1 MMKIKGMCSFRLL
14 YIRPAWLVM
23 TAWLLSAP
31 GHLVW
36 AQTPSLPS
44 AAGNEAAAAPDQ
56 SMGGMPAFSMPGVTD
71 NASPSPAPSAAGA
84 ADNQAQSGGNTF
96 SSENASGTD
105 LPSGDGVNPRAPGLQ
120 LTPDASASGNK
131 GDSYDPFAVAPTEPV
146 KTPEQVQ
153 AEIRSRS
160 FEAASTGL
168 LPLRTNE
175 IRQLL
180 ESYDKT
186 QQAVETPLY
195 PYPHPEVTVQ
205 TVSLDPGAVPPEMKV
220 ATGHVSTLNIMDI
233 TGAPWPIQDVS
244 WAGNFEILEPETGGS
259 VIRVTPMSEFAY
271 GNMSIRLVGLTTPVT
286 FMLKTHRDTVQ
297 YRFDA
302 RIAEYGPNAKTPVM
316 QGSMPMVS
324 VGDPAMGSILDGT
337 SPEGA
342 ERLTVEGVDGR
353 TTAYKLGKMTYVRT
367 PLTML
372 SPGWSSS
379 VSSGDGMNVYQM
391 RNSPVLLLSDEGRV
405 VRARLGEGDKAQ

>member
-1 MMKIKGMCSFRLL
+1 MPVQAVS
-14 YIRPAWLVM
+14 
-23 TAWLLSAP
+23 
-31 GHLVW
+31 
-36 AQTPSLPS
+36 AQTPSLPP
-44 AAGNEAAAAPDQ
+44 AASNEPAAAADQ
-56 SMGGMPAFSMPGVTD
+56 STGGMPAFSMPGITD
-71 NASPSPAPSAAGA
+71 NALSSPSPSAPAPS
-84 ADNQAQSGGNTF
+84 DTQSQPGGDAF
-96 SSENASGTD
+96 SSDSASGAD

-120 LTPDASASGNK
+120 LTPDAPANGNK
-131 GDSYDPFAVAPTEPV
+131 DGGFDPFAVAPTEPV

-160 FEAASTGL
+160 FEAATTGL
-168 LPLRTNE
+168 LPLRSNE

-233 TGAPWPIQDVS
+233 TGSPWPIQDVS
-244 WAGNFEILEPETGGS
+244 WAGNFEIVEPESGGS

-286 FMLKTHRDTVQ
+286 FMLKTHRDAVQ

-324 VGDPAMGSILDGT
+324 VGDPAMGAILDGT

-405 VRARLGEGDKAQ
+405 VRARLGEGDKSQ